1 MDLKKLIEFHKNKK
15 SLATISLVTND
26 DPSSFGSVVLKD
38 DKILDFVEKS
48 SEGEKLINR
57 GVYVFEPR
65 IFDYIE
71 PDKNISIEKEIFP
84 RLAKEGVLFG
94 FRDEGSFIDIGKP
107 ETYHKF
113 KEDNLNNL
121 LLSEANSVR
130 DALQKISWSEVNII
144 LIVNSEKK
152 LLGVLTDRA
161 IKRFLLSGG
170 GLDDSVD
177 KAMIKDPTIATT
189 SDSQAKISEFLFKG
203 INSLPILDEN
213 GRVVDVKFREEKARS
228 ESFPVLRGRAPLRIS
243 FAGGGTDLAYYFE
256 EYGGAV
262 INATIDKYC
271 YATIVKRADKK
282 IIIDSDVTPEKD
294 VVVQSIDD
302 LKYDGKFDLIK
313 SVIRLMSPDF
323 GFELYLNNDIPPG
336 RGLGSSA
343 SLAVLMVSLLS
354 NLQGIKYDDYK
365 IAELAY
371 KAEREELGIKG
382 GWQDQYASVT
392 GGFNFMEFSKDKTLI
407 YPLRL
412 KEEIINE
419 LNSHLLLCY
428 VGKSHS
434 SGEVH
439 KNQEEVFKKDED
451 VVNNLNKIKELAF
464 EIRDSLLTN
473 KLDKFGEILH
483 ESWINKRKLSQSTTN
498 SSIDGLY
505 EMGLKNGAVGGRL
518 LGAGNGGYILFFI
531 SPKKRNQLTKELINK
546 GIEIMN
552 FNFDFKGTQVW
563 PVNSKI

>member
-1 MDLKKLIEFHKNKK
+1 MIEFHKNKK